1 MSAPPPRLAWWRR
14 LVLPAGAAVAAAAV
28 AGFVAWTMKPDV
40 ASRPIARFAITLSA
54 DEEFSP
60 AQATRN
66 VIAVSPDGSRI
77 AYMANGRLYLHTRD
91 RLDSTVI
98 AENGAMP
105 FFSPDGQSVGFWHE
119 GQLRRVS
126 VKWWCGRPYIDR
138 AVHLGS
144 NLGTRRHDP
153 VWTGTRRDLASTG
166 VRGQT

>member
-1 MSAPPPRLAWWRR
+1 
-14 LVLPAGAAVAAAAV
+14 
-28 AGFVAWTMKPDV
+28 MKPDV

-54 DEEFSP
+54 DDEFSP

-126 VKWWCGRPYIDR
+126 VNGGAAVPISTAPYS
-138 AVHLGS
+138 LGS
-144 NLGTRRHDP
+144 NLGARRHDP